1 MVIGQTLG
9 SYTILSKLGEGGM
22 GEVYRARDTRL
33 GRSVAIKVLPEAF
46 ATDADR
52 VPRFERE
59 AKVLASLNHP
69 HIAALYGMEHGAGQ
83 VPIHFLIMELV
94 EGETLL
100 ERLARGAI
108 PVGEALPI
116 AIQIADALESAHEQ
130 GVVHRD
136 LKPANIKITPDD
148 KVKVLDFGLAK
159 AMDSSPAASSAA
171 SSPTVVLLTTQAGM
185 IMGTAAYMS
194 PEQAK
199 GAAIDRRSDVFSF
212 GVVLYEMLTGQR
224 PFRGDTGAQV
234 MASII
239 ALEADLT
246 ALPAG
251 TDPRLAVLLKRC
263 LEKNPKKRWQAMGDL
278 RIELEALAAAP
289 TPAAT
294 ATFAVTPATPPLW
307 RRVMP
312 VALLVAVTAGAS
324 VFATRWLTPA
334 PARDVVR
341 FAFPSPNYNRAF
353 QNLALSPDGT
363 RLVYV
368 VDVGP
373 GQRQLMLRS
382 MGESQ
387 ARPIPGAEGQV
398 SSPSFSPD
406 GQFVA
411 FYSGA
416 DQALKKVAL
425 TGGPAVTLAR
435 MVAPFSGPHWGAR
448 GILITQPTGGLRI
461 SPDGGEPE
469 VVIPVALSERIS
481 SPQYIGDDGSILF
494 TLTTEAFGTGWEKG
508 QVIIQTADG
517 ARRVVVSSASDPRY
531 LSSGHLVFASG
542 ANLLAVPFDLAGFRT
557 TGPPVPIV
565 EGISR
570 GISQLFV
577 AHYAVSAS
585 GSLAYLPA
593 EAPTA
598 AARRNL
604 ALINLDGSSQL
615 LPVPPNAYQHPR
627 ISPDGTRIV
636 VATET
641 ADDSAIW
648 IHDLAGD
655 GLPRRLTFDGRNAA
669 PIWTRD
675 GKFVT
680 FQSDR
685 EGDRGLFQQSAD
697 GNRAAERLTKSELI
711 VNHFP
716 ESWSPDGKTLSL
728 RVATEVTSIWTWS
741 AEGDRLPK
749 PLLQGTQS
757 YAMSEFSPD
766 GRWLAYASN
775 ELDGRNTQVFVQP
788 YPPTGAKHQL
798 PMDSSNPV
806 WSRDGKRLF
815 FSRDSRIFTADI
827 QTAPALAIGQP
838 RELKLPDIM
847 PGGAT
852 MRRHW
857 DLMPDGKRL
866 LVVLP
871 EVSADSALGDS
882 THIEVVVNGLQE
894 LVAKAPP
901 R

>member
-1 MVIGQTLG
+1 MPLAPGTTLG
-9 SYTILSKLGEGGM
+9 TYEITGSLGAGGM

-46 ATDADR
+46 AGDADR

-69 HIAALYGMEHGAGQ
+69 RVAALYGMEHGVGQ

-100 ERLARGAI
+100 ERLARG
-108 PVGEALPI
+108 PVPAGEALPI
-116 AIQIADALESAHEQ
+116 AIQIAEALETAHEQ
-130 GVVHRD
+130 GIVHRD

-159 AMDSSPAASSAA
+159 AMDSSPAASSPAD
-171 SSPTVVLLTTQAGM
+171 SPTLIVLATQPGM

-224 PFRGDTGAQV
+224 PFRGDTGAQI
-234 MASII
+234 MASLI

-278 RIELEALAAAP
+278 RMELEALAAAP
-289 TPAAT
+289 TPAASAVPH
-294 ATFAVTPATPPLW
+294 ATRPLW

-312 VALLVAVTAGAS
+312 IALLVAVTAGVS
-324 VFATRWLTPA
+324 GFATRWLTPA
-334 PARDVVR
+334 PPRDVVR

-363 RLVYV
+363 RLIYV
-368 VDVGP
+368 VNIGP

-411 FYSGA
+411 FYSAA
-416 DQALKKVAL
+416 DEALKKVAI
-425 TGGPAVTLAR
+425 TGGPAVTLAK
-435 MVAPFSGPHWGAR
+435 MVAPFSGPHWGPR
-448 GILITQPTGGLRI
+448 GILITQPSGGLRV

-469 VVIPVALSERIS
+469 VVIKVAAGERIS
-481 SPQYIGDDGSILF
+481 SPQYVGDSDSILF
-494 TLTTEAFGTGWEKG
+494 TLTTEAFSSGWEKG
-508 QVIIQTADG
+508 QVIVQAPDG
-517 ARRVVVSSASDPRY
+517 ARRVLVSGASDPRY
-531 LSSGHLVFASG
+531 LPSGHLVFASG
-542 ANLLAVPFDLAGFRT
+542 ANLLAAPFDLAGLRT
-557 TGPPVPIV
+557 TGPPIPIV

-570 GISQLFV
+570 GGSQLFV
-577 AHYAVSAS
+577 AHYAVSAG

-604 ALINLDGSSQL
+604 ALLNVDGSSQL
-615 LPVPPNAYQHPR
+615 LSVPPDAYQHPR

-636 VATET
+636 VVTEN

-648 IHDLAGD
+648 IHDLAGS

-675 GKFVT
+675 GRFIT

-741 AEGDRLPK
+741 PDGDRLPK
-749 PLLQGTQS
+749 PLLHGAQS

-788 YPPTGAKHQL
+788 YPPTGAKYQL
-798 PMDSSNPV
+798 PMNSSNPV
-806 WSRDGKRLF
+806 WSRDGRRLF
-815 FSRDSRIFTADI
+815 FSRDSSIFTAEI
-827 QTAPALAIGQP
+827 ETAPAFAIGQP

-857 DLMPDGKRL
+857 DLMPDGKWL

-871 EVSADSALGDS
+871 ENSADSARGDS
-882 THIEVVVNGLQE
+882 TQIEVVVNGLRE